1 MFYFAVLIGEHLRG
15 FARNLFQIFE
25 YINAFIHF
33 LYGIGA
39 EQVEIDGVEFQV
51 VLTVVAPGPFLGITH
66 CTYAAQVHAGNEVT
80 LCAIFDEIR
89 ERQVSRVGV

>member
-39 EQVEIDGVEFQV
+39 EQVEIDGVEFKIIREV
-51 VLTVVAPGPFLGITH
+51 ITFGLFLGI
-66 CTYAAQVHAGNEVT
+66 ANR
-80 LCAIFDEIR
+80 I
-89 ERQVSRVGV
+89 